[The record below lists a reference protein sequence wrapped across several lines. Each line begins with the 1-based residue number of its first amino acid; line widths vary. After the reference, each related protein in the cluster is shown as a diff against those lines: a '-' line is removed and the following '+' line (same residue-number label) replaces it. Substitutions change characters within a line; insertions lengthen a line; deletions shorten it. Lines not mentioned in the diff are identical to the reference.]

1 MGTPLL
7 IVISIA
13 TKMIHQAILAFCFAL
28 LIQSIDCT
36 PKEESPALNKTWY
49 PKQNTFP
56 LHNKSILPKS
66 GVLNSNLFPRGD
78 CFERDIN
85 YNGQNIN
92 DGLMLLTAS
101 ASECQANCKVNAQC
115 NAFTWTDPDS
125 FPDPIYHNSCW
136 MKKSIGN
143 KNSQT
148 GAVSGPKACDEPN
161 SCCNTL
167 TFKSTGSLA
176 DGGQSHVLGQYDY
189 VDEGDDGTKVYHQDG
204 HGGGDPEVYLY
215 YKGGLFN
222 QWFISEIVGYNGGY
236 AWISDDNQCPET
248 LDHRWEWY
256 DWSSDSMIEDTT
268 AEMVC
273 GDPGPDPTDPPP
285 PPNNCCNELVFEST
299 GGISDSIQK
308 HVLGNYD
315 YHSDGEVGT
324 KIYKHTDRGD
334 YLYYLEWLGLW
345 YIGSNPGENAGFAD
359 NEDDRKCPEQ
369 LAKTWEWTDG
379 EDWILDDVANMRCR

>member
-1 MGTPLL
+1 MAKMKYQPFKIISFAFL
-7 IVISIA
+7 ICA
-13 TKMIHQAILAFCFAL
+13 ANGDGF
-28 LIQSIDCT
+28 
-36 PKEESPALNKTWY
+36 KELSSFDKTWY
-49 PKQNTFP
+49 LKQNK
-56 LHNKSILPKS
+56 LSLSKKSIIEKPWRMKPNQISL
-66 GVLNSNLFPRGD
+66 GD

-85 YNGQNIN
+85 YNGENIN

-115 NAFTWTDPDS
+115 NAFSWTDPDS
-125 FPDPIYHNSCW
+125 FPDPVYHNSCW

-143 KNSQT
+143 KNAQT

-167 TFKSTGSLA
+167 TLKSTGSLA
-176 DGGQSHVLGQYDY
+176 EGGQSHLLGQYDY
-189 VDEGDDGTKVYHQDG
+189 VDEGPDGTKIYHQDG

-215 YKGGLFN
+215 YVGGYFN
-222 QWFISEIVGYNGGY
+222 QWFISEEAGYNGGY

-256 DWSSDSMIEDTT
+256 EWKSDSMITDET

-273 GDPGPDPTDPPP
+273 GEPGPDPTDPPP

-299 GGISDSIQK
+299 GGISDSIQA
-308 HVLGNYD
+308 HTLGNYD

-324 KIYKHTDRGD
+324 KIYKHTYRGN
-334 YLYYLEWLGLW
+334 YLYYLEWLGVW
-345 YIGSNPGENAGFAD
+345 YISDNPGKNAGFVL

-369 LAKTWEWTDG
+369 LAKTWKWTDG
-379 EDWILDDVANMRCR
+379 EEWILDDVANIRCR

>member
-1 MGTPLL
+1 MG
-7 IVISIA
+7 
-13 TKMIHQAILAFCFAL
+13 
-28 LIQSIDCT
+28 
-36 PKEESPALNKTWY
+36 
-49 PKQNTFP
+49 
-56 LHNKSILPKS
+56 
-66 GVLNSNLFPRGD
+66 
-78 CFERDIN
+78 
-85 YNGQNIN
+85 
-92 DGLMLLTAS
+92 
-101 ASECQANCKVNAQC
+101 
-115 NAFTWTDPDS
+115 
-125 FPDPIYHNSCW
+125 
-136 MKKSIGN
+136 
-143 KNSQT
+143 
-148 GAVSGPKACDEPN
+148 
-161 SCCNTL
+161 
-167 TFKSTGSLA
+167 STGSLA

-189 VDEGDDGTKVYHQDG
+189 VDEGEDGTKVYHQDG

-236 AWISDDNQCPET
+236 AWISDDNQC
-248 LDHRWEWY
+248 
-256 DWSSDSMIEDTT
+256 
-268 AEMVC
+268 
-273 GDPGPDPTDPPP
+273 PDPTDPPP